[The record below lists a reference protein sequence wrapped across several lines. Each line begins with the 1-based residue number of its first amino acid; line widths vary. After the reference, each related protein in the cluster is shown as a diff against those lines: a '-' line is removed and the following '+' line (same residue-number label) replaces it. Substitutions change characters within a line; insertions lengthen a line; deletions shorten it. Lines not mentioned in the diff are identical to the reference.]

1 MINVG
6 SRINAR
12 KVSLIYFYEKL
23 FSKEIS
29 QKDVLFDDIIK
40 IDKLINLHEDSA
52 KEKKDLQEEI
62 FSYYSNNDWKEDID
76 YIMTNLFRKEIQEWS
91 WVDMEFVNSVV
102 PVFEE
107 YIELVSEKVNSNT
120 NSFVF
125 SEMDIIDRAIF
136 LLWYIEFHI
145 IKTPKSIVMN
155 EMIEL
160 AKRYWD
166 ASSQKLI
173 NAIWHNILEEDSN
186 TKQ

>member
-40 IDKLINLHEDSA
+40 IDKLINLHEDSV

-76 YIMTNLFRKEIQEWS
+76 YIMTNLFRKEIQ
-91 WVDMEFVNSVV
+91 VV
-102 PVFEE
+102 
-107 YIELVSEKVNSNT
+107 S
-120 NSFVF
+120 
-125 SEMDIIDRAIF
+125 
-136 LLWYIEFHI
+136 
-145 IKTPKSIVMN
+145 
-155 EMIEL
+155 
-160 AKRYWD
+160 
-166 ASSQKLI
+166 
-173 NAIWHNILEEDSN
+173 
-186 TKQ
+186 